1 MAAEAETAAIFHNA
15 QQAVPIRIILQ
26 ALDHEQ
32 PPTPVKTDNSTAQGF
47 IQDNIHMKKS
57 KSWDMRYHWL
67 RDCQTQNQFQFYWKP
82 SKDNNADYFTKHHAA
97 THHRQIRNQYVH
109 GRLNFLSQRI
119 QKIHRQLHPQH
130 SGIFANKH

>member
-26 ALDHEQ
+26 ALDHQQ
-32 PPTPVKTDNSTAQGF
+32 PPTPVKTDNLTAQGF

-67 RDCQTQNQFQFYWKP
+67 RDRQTQNQFQFYWQP
-82 SKDNNADYFTKHHAA
+82 SKDNNADYFTKHHAT
-97 THHRQIRNQYVH
+97 THHQHIRNQYVKDK
-109 GRLNFLSQRI
+109 LNFLSQCINNI
-119 QKIHRQLHPQH
+119 QNQLRPHH
-130 SGIFANKH
+130 SGISEPNH